1 MHSFG
6 ADNYLTR
13 VFDTL
18 PQGMLIV
25 DPQWIVL
32 KLNPAAERMFGVVQD
47 QVKGRVLWEV
57 AERFPP
63 DFIERARGGQK
74 LESPLEYESNGSRIE
89 LNSTFL
95 DDGSQVIQVRE
106 DRQKALHRRSRQ
118 ESSGGGIR

>member
-47 QVKGRVLWEV
+47 QVKGRVLWKW
-57 AERFPP
+57 R
-63 DFIERARGGQK
+63 
-74 LESPLEYESNGSRIE
+74 SGSRRISSRE
-89 LNSTFL
+89 PGADRNSNLPWSTKATVPALN
-95 DDGSQVIQVRE
+95 
-106 DRQKALHRRSRQ
+106 
-118 ESSGGGIR
+118 